1 LAFPAI
7 SVVLLALVKA
17 ASDALQRRSKQS
29 LTDWLAQPSAME
41 PFKGDDRALRALHE
55 LQQLLVFER
64 AFALKAESGMRNELL
79 RFAESQHESLRLYE
93 VLDAGRLFSRRGLP
107 QLNSPKQL
115 NGLQELLTS
124 GQVGATSSIRL
135 Y

>member
-1 LAFPAI
+1 
-7 SVVLLALVKA
+7 
-17 ASDALQRRSKQS
+17 
-29 LTDWLAQPSAME
+29 
-41 PFKGDDRALRALHE
+41 
-55 LQQLLVFER
+55 LLVFER

-115 NGLQELLTS
+115 NGLKNFSRVAKWGLQAPS
-124 GQVGATSSIRL
+124 GFTEIVSDDCPILHSSDRGQRSIYIGENLKYLIKPRSL
-135 Y
+135 ENRAHGFVQTT